1 MVRNVFL
8 FVWGHN
14 NNNNQNNRLLVI
26 ILSHVS
32 GSISFLFVLR
42 WTRWWVGVE
51 MGGRAEQSGGEGH
64 KIHSPS
70 FQTVTWSDL
79 SYYLGLWIRCIIF
92 WICHKKRSPVAPPE
106 MQWTHVQHLDRVLRS
121 VCLSVCWVL
130 RNESCLHLSDAVRTL
145 ICPYYVTHSLCVL
158 CISGPLC
165 LIPSDWLSAQNRY
178 KFCFGVFFF
187 LFFCSL
193 CIQEFLDALQLM
205 KIGKCEVKPRAKLLW
220 YWALLKN
227 VWYVP
232 IICWG
237 DVVLADA
244 AGSDS

>member
-1 MVRNVFL
+1 M
-8 FVWGHN
+8 W
-14 NNNNQNNRLLVI
+14 
-26 ILSHVS
+26 
-32 GSISFLFVLR
+32 
-42 WTRWWVGVE
+42 
-51 MGGRAEQSGGEGH
+51 GRAEQSGGEGH

-130 RNESCLHLSDAVRTL
+130 RNESCLHLSDAVRTS

-187 LFFCSL
+187 SCFFALCASRNFWMLCNSWKLESVKWSQEPNSSDIELCSKMFGMS
-193 CIQEFLDALQLM
+193 Q
-205 KIGKCEVKPRAKLLW
+205 
-220 YWALLKN
+220 
-227 VWYVP
+227 
-232 IICWG
+232 
-237 DVVLADA
+237 
-244 AGSDS
+244 